1 MEAES
6 RIVTFMARAGE
17 DPRIGPM
24 HISLYAAIL
33 YIWSEQGF
41 TGPVVVSA
49 RKLMPAAKIGGKGPY
64 HRSIRQLQEYG
75 YIRYEPSCDPAVPSR
90 VVLEG

>member
-6 RIVTFMARAGE
+6 RIVSFMARASE

-24 HISLYAAIL
+24 HISLYMAIVCL
-33 YIWSEQGF
+33 WAEQGF
-41 TGPVVVSA
+41 AADVVVSA
-49 RKLMPAAKIGGKGPY
+49 RSLMPVAKIGGKGPY

-75 YIRYEPSCDPAVPSR
+75 YIRYEPSCDPAVPSK